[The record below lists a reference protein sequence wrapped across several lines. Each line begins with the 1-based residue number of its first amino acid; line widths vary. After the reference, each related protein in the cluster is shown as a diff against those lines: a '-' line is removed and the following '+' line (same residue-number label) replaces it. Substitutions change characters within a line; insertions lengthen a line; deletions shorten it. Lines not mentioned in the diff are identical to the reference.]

1 MDTKQSDAAAA
12 SQNSVQEGT
21 PEGSYKAPL
30 IRRTGRQPPPGVD
43 AGFIVKLFPGY
54 TWEKH
59 CANVD
64 KDVKTHAKGPI
75 HLSKYSFYYI
85 VGVDEEFIDS
95 IRREK
100 GVEYVREEGLGS
112 FPEGE
117 FRRGSKSYERL
128 LNISSPRPMRLQSP
142 RPYFSATS
150 FFKFRFVA
158 SRMSGG
164 ISPLAA

>member
-1 MDTKQSDAAAA
+1 MGTKQSDAAAA
-12 SQNSVQEGT
+12 SQNSAQEGT
-21 PEGSYKAPL
+21 SNGSYKAPL

-64 KDVKTHAKGPI
+64 KDVKPHAKGPI
-75 HLSKYSFYYI
+75 HLPKYTFYCI
-85 VGVDEEFIDS
+85 VGVDEEFVDS

-100 GVEYVREEGLGS
+100 GVEYVREGGLGS

-117 FRRGSKSYERL
+117 FRRG
-128 LNISSPRPMRLQSP
+128 
-142 RPYFSATS
+142 
-150 FFKFRFVA
+150 
-158 SRMSGG
+158 
-164 ISPLAA
+164 